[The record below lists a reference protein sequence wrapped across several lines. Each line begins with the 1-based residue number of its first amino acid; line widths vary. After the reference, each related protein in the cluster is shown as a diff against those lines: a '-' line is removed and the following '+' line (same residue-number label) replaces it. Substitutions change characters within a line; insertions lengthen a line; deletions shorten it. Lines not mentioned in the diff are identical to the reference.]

1 MLTQTLAT
9 PVHRRRAIRLP
20 MNDLSQSDLFSLL
33 FYGALALWLA
43 MAIPRLFRGRVLS
56 GLAALA
62 FWIVAFIVV
71 VTGYSYRDELNGVA
85 QRVIATVVPG
95 MPIRTGPGEVAIVRA
110 GNGEFLVRGTAAGG
124 VRLQFILDTGASAV
138 VLRAEDAARLG
149 LRIRKLDYD
158 VDVSTANGHTLTAE
172 TTIPELTI
180 GSLVERDVPALVAK
194 PGALHENLLGM
205 TFLDRL
211 AGFSI
216 AGNKLTMRGP

>member
-1 MLTQTLAT
+1 
-9 PVHRRRAIRLP
+9 
-20 MNDLSQSDLFSLL
+20 MNYLSTSDLFSLL

-43 MAIPRLFRGRVLS
+43 LAIPRLFRGRMLS

-62 FWIVAFIVV
+62 FWVAAFLVA
-71 VTGYSYRDELNGVA
+71 VTGYSYRDELDGVA

-95 MPIRTGPGEVAIVRA
+95 MPIRTAAGEVAILRA
-110 GNGEFLVRGTAAGG
+110 GNGEFLVRGTAGT

-180 GSLVERDVPALVAK
+180 GTLVERDVPALVAK

-211 AGFSI
+211 ASFSI
-216 AGNKLTMRGP
+216 AGNRLTMRGG

>member
-1 MLTQTLAT
+1 
-9 PVHRRRAIRLP
+9 
-20 MNDLSQSDLFSLL
+20 MNDLSQSDLVSLL

-43 MAIPRLFRGRVLS
+43 LAIPRLFRGRVLS
-56 GLAALA
+56 GLAALG
-62 FWIVAFIVV
+62 FWIAAFLAA

-110 GNGEFLVRGTAAGG
+110 GNGEFLVRGTAGA
-124 VRLQFILDTGASAV
+124 VRPQFILDTGASAV

-180 GSLVERDVPALVAK
+180 GTLVERDIPALVAK
-194 PGALHENLLGM
+194 PGALRESLLGM
-205 TFLDRL
+205 SFLDRL
-211 AGFSI
+211 DSFAI
-216 AGNKLTMRGP
+216 AGNRLTMRSR